1 MNTATASTASTT
13 ATAFKPQSARA
24 SAPSNPNL
32 SAALNGLNLLSPQRF
47 NTPVPLRNVGHKLQ
61 GVVEGT
67 STNAL
72 IPSVEITVGTD
83 PQVLVRRAVYTVAPG
98 PLRNFLRSVMAARD
112 VNRVLTLLPEDGF
125 KFKRLPIDRLRS
137 AAVSASLQSLQGP
150 RARDTLYAAVLIA
163 GIESLLGETVEPP
176 YNSTDVI
183 RSVVRDAMRTLDAK
197 DSSQA
202 YALRNCLGWGNDDEH
217 FHSRSQSLQNQV
229 LSAVQNLRN
238 YQIQSRHGRA
248 M

>member
-1 MNTATASTASTT
+1 MNASTQSTAAAQT
-13 ATAFKPQSARA
+13 S
-24 SAPSNPNL
+24 PSRNPTMT
-32 SAALNGLNLLSPQRF
+32 AALNSLSLLSPQRF
-47 NTPVPLRNVGHKLQ
+47 NTPIPVRRDGHSAP
-61 GVVEGT
+61 GSVENT
-67 STNAL
+67 ATKAL

-83 PQVLVRRAVYTVAPG
+83 PQVLVRRAVNTVAAG

-112 VNRVLTLLPEDGF
+112 VNRGLTLLPDDGF
-125 KFKRLPIDRLRS
+125 RFQRLPIDRLRS

-202 YALRNCLGWGNDDEH
+202 HALRNCLGWGNADES
-217 FHSRSQSLQNQV
+217 FQSRSLSLQNQV

-238 YQIQSRHGRA
+238 YQILSQHGRA

>member
-1 MNTATASTASTT
+1 MNTSTASTS
-13 ATAFKPQSARA
+13 ATST
-24 SAPSNPNL
+24 APSNPVR
-32 SAALNGLNLLSPQRF
+32 SAALNSLNLLSPQRF
-47 NTPVPLRNVGHKLQ
+47 NTPIPVRNAGHKLQ
-61 GVVEGT
+61 GAMEGT
-67 STNAL
+67 ATKAL

-83 PQVLVRRAVYTVAPG
+83 PHVLVRRAVNTVSPG
-98 PLRNFLRSVMAARD
+98 PLRNFLGSVMAARD
-112 VNRVLTLLPEDGF
+112 VNRVLTLLPDDGF
-125 KFKRLPIDRLRS
+125 KFQRLPIDRLRS

-150 RARDTLYAAVLIA
+150 RARDTLYAAVVIA

-197 DSSQA
+197 DSAQA
-202 YALRNCLGWGNDDEH
+202 HALRNCLGWGNDDEH

-238 YQIQSRHGRA
+238 YQILSRHGRA